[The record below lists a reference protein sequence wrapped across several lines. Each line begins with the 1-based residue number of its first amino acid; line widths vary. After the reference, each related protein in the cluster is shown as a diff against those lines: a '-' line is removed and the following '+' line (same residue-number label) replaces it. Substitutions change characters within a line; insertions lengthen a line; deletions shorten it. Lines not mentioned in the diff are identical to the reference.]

1 MSTDPFMEMGMIS
14 LLLLEGE
21 ADPVWFMEKEAGTG
35 CGTGCGRNWYWLS
48 NRSDDGLN
56 ASHPSKLRVH

>member
-1 MSTDPFMEMGMIS
+1 MIA

-21 ADPVWFMEKEAGTG
+21 TDLVLFMEKKA
-35 CGTGCGRNWYWLS
+35 GTGCGRNWYWFS
-48 NRSDDGLN
+48 NRSHDGLN